1 MMPSERS
8 QKTESEPRATS
19 DIWTGRTPNI
29 AFRVLIAFNSACS
42 QNRKFSEVENRHGCT
57 ALYSVVGTALACLKA
72 ILTSPNAAAD
82 PMPLQKT
89 VTSLAESTS
98 TKEEEASSKMTNIFL
113 STLLLLQYRR
123 TTE

>member
-1 MMPSERS
+1 MLSISLKVICYS
-8 QKTESEPRATS
+8 QIEC
-19 DIWTGRTPNI
+19 
-29 AFRVLIAFNSACS
+29 ACS

-98 TKEEEASSKMTNIFL
+98 TKEEEVSSKMTNIFL

>member
-1 MMPSERS
+1 M
-8 QKTESEPRATS
+8 RAAKIVS
-19 DIWTGRTPNI
+19 
-29 AFRVLIAFNSACS
+29 
-42 QNRKFSEVENRHGCT
+42 KFSEVENRHGCT

-98 TKEEEASSKMTNIFL
+98 TTKEEEASSKMTNIFL
-113 STLLLLQYRR
+113 STLLLQYRR

>member
-1 MMPSERS
+1 M
-8 QKTESEPRATS
+8 
-19 DIWTGRTPNI
+19 IPN
-29 AFRVLIAFNSACS
+29 RVGNSACS

-98 TKEEEASSKMTNIFL
+98 TKEEEVSSKMTNIFL